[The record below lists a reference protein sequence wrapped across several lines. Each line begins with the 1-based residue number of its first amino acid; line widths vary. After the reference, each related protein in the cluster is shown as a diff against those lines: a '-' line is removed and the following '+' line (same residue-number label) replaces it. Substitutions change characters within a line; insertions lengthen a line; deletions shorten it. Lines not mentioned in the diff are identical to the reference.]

1 MEMPSET
8 VNNSLYI
15 DNPVIYRDNYD
26 FTEKKLNF
34 NNSFIKGNLSDIY
47 FDDVRVFFSNNP
59 AESKRVVKAYINSP
73 TISMY
78 FLLKGESKSK
88 TLDGKISS
96 PYLSNQHNL
105 IFNSSFEGEFLLESK
120 TLQNSVIQFSEKF
133 FSKLTNQSS
142 GPLKE
147 FFNKVKK
154 GDEFAQIAPQNLYII
169 PEMRGVILDIL
180 NCNRTGYFKK
190 LFLEAKIIELFLL
203 QVEQSD
209 ALNRKNYCN
218 ISKSDK
224 EKLYEAKNYLEE
236 NLFER
241 FSLLDVSKKVGLN
254 DYKLKKGFKE
264 LFGTTVFGYLN
275 DFRMEYAKHLIM
287 GGNKTVSEV
296 SDILDYSA
304 PHHFSNAFKKK
315 FGYLPGMLK

>member
-1 MEMPSET
+1 MKMPSET
-8 VNNSLYI
+8 INNSLYI
-15 DNPVIYRDNYD
+15 DNPVSYRDHYD

-34 NNSFIKGNLSDIY
+34 NNSFIRGNLSDIY
-47 FDDVRVFFSNNP
+47 FDDVRVFFSNNN

-105 IFNSSFEGEFLLESK
+105 IFNSAFEGEFLLESK
-120 TLQNSVIQFSEKF
+120 ILQNLVIQFSEKF
-133 FSKLTNQSS
+133 FNKLIDQSS
-142 GPLKE
+142 GSLME
-147 FFNKVKK
+147 FFNKVDK
-154 GDEFAQIAPQNLYII
+154 GDEFAQISPQNLYII
-169 PEMRGVILDIL
+169 PEMRGIIFDIL
-180 NCNRTGYFKK
+180 NCNRTGNFKK

-209 ALNRKNYCN
+209 ALSRNNHFN
-218 ISKSDK
+218 ISNSDK
-224 EKLYEAKNYLEE
+224 EKLYEAKNFLEE

-241 FSLLDVSKKVGLN
+241 FSLLDISRKTGLN
-254 DYKLKKGFKE
+254 DYKLKNGFKK

-275 DFRMEYAKHLIM
+275 DIRMEYAKHLIM
-287 GGNKTVSEV
+287 DGDKTVAEV
-296 SDILDYSA
+296 SDILGYSA
-304 PHHFSNAFKKK
+304 SHHFSNAFKKK
-315 FGYLPGMLK
+315 FGYLPGKLK